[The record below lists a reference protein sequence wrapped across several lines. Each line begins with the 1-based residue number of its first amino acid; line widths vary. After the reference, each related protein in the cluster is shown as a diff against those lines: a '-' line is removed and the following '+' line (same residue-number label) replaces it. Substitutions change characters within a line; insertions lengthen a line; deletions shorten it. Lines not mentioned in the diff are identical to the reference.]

1 MAKALHGK
9 FILVHLVWGTQG
21 TIIIL
26 ISPHLTRPSV
36 FHIKE
41 RSFQNLLFLLRGTGK
56 EAFMPIEHVESWVSR
71 FLKTT
76 LVTINQTPITPASLI
91 VFTLIVLASVFV
103 TRFFTR
109 VVIDRILKK
118 FNLKDGIRY
127 TLRRLTEYTC
137 ILIGIIVAFQFVGI
151 DLSGLTVIFGLLS
164 VGIGFGLQNV
174 TANFVAGLV
183 LLFERPIKIGD
194 RITIGDVE
202 GDVEEISM
210 RATKIRTLNNIS
222 IIVPNLQFTSSN
234 IVNWSY
240 GDLRVRL
247 DIDVGVS
254 YGSDL
259 DLVLKSL
266 KEVASE
272 HPKVLK
278 TPEPDVLHRG
288 FGDSSWN
295 MRLRLWIDN
304 PKGHHQISSD
314 INCAIVRKFKEK
326 GIEIPFPQRDL
337 HVRSPL
343 PLPLTKD
350 G

>member
-1 MAKALHGK
+1 
-9 FILVHLVWGTQG
+9 
-21 TIIIL
+21 
-26 ISPHLTRPSV
+26 
-36 FHIKE
+36 
-41 RSFQNLLFLLRGTGK
+41 
-56 EAFMPIEHVESWVSR
+56 MPIDKVESWVSG

-91 VFTLIVLASVFV
+91 IFTLIVLASVFV
-103 TRFFTR
+103 TRLFTR
-109 VVIDRILKK
+109 VIFDRLLKRFSIK
-118 FNLKDGIRY
+118 EGIRY
-127 TLRRLTEYTC
+127 TLRRLTEYTM
-137 ILIGIIVAFQFVGI
+137 IIVGVIIAFQFIGI
-151 DLSGLTVIFGLLS
+151 DLSGLAVIFGLLS
-164 VGIGFGLQNV
+164 VGIGFGLQSV

-210 RATKIRTLNNIS
+210 RATKVRTLNNIS
-222 IIVPNLQFTSSN
+222 IIVPNSQFVSSN

-266 KEVASE
+266 KEVALE
-272 HPKVLK
+272 NAGVLK
-278 TPEPDVLHRG
+278 DPAPDVLLRE

-295 MRLRLWIDN
+295 MRLRAWIDN
-304 PKGHHQISSD
+304 PKGHHTIRSE
-314 INCAIVRKFKEK
+314 INCAIVRKFREK

-337 HVRSPL
+337 HLRSPL
-343 PLPLTKD
+343 PLPVGK
-350 G
+350 GE

>member
-1 MAKALHGK
+1 
-9 FILVHLVWGTQG
+9 
-21 TIIIL
+21 
-26 ISPHLTRPSV
+26 
-36 FHIKE
+36 
-41 RSFQNLLFLLRGTGK
+41 
-56 EAFMPIEHVESWVSR
+56 MPIENVESWISR

-91 VFTLIVLASVFV
+91 IFTLIILAAIFV
-103 TRFFTR
+103 TRIFTR
-109 VVIDRILKK
+109 LVFDRILKK

-127 TLRRLTEYTC
+127 TLRRLTEYTLH
-137 ILIGIIVAFQFVGI
+137 LIGIIIAFQFVGI
-151 DLSGLTVIFGLLS
+151 NLSGLAVIFGLLS

-194 RITIGDVE
+194 RVTVGDVE

-210 RATKIRTLNNIS
+210 RATRIRTLNNIS
-222 IIVPNLQFTSSN
+222 IIVPNSQFTSSN

-247 DIDVGVS
+247 EIEVGVS

-266 KEVASE
+266 KEIALE
-272 HPKVLK
+272 NPKVLK
-278 TPEPDVLHRG
+278 DPEPDVLLRD

-304 PKGHHQISSD
+304 PQGHHQIRSD
-314 INCAIVRKFKEK
+314 INCAIVRKFREN

-343 PLPLTKD
+343 PLTKD
-350 G
+350 H